1 MKNDLIAILNLLTSR
16 DKFKLVIV
24 TIAQVLISLLDL
36 IGIFAIG
43 LLGII
48 SVNELQSTKVNP
60 KIDELLEILGAND
73 LSFNNRVI
81 LIGVFV
87 IFLLVIKS
95 LLSVILTRKII
106 FFLSR
111 RSAIISSDLLS
122 KFLRLSMS
130 EIYSKTFPEVINSIK
145 NGVGILMIGIV
156 ATGSLL
162 ISEFFS
168 LVILLIGLFF
178 YNSVIALLVTLLF
191 GAVAGIL
198 YLLTHTRA
206 QTLGANST
214 RLNVTID
221 NKIMELFSTYREVFV
236 RNRRSYYLNNIRKM
250 NISLADTSAEQ
261 SFMPYIGKYVIEMTL
276 VIGVFI
282 VISFQIIMT
291 DFVNAVSTMA
301 IFLAA
306 GARLAPAILRV
317 QQSLIV
323 IRNGLGAIKPTLQ
336 MITQLRDINIQEE
349 LISNSKFE
357 YSSFNSSI
365 KVSKISFKYPGKF
378 DSALNDISFSIPS
391 GSSIAI
397 IGPSGAGKT
406 TLIDIILGLLIPN
419 TGSITISDVSPAE
432 AIKKWP
438 GAIAYVPQEVVINS
452 NTVRENI
459 CLGFDA
465 KEFSDDEIFECL
477 KIAHLDTVIN
487 KLPEGLNT
495 VMGERGYKFSG
506 GERQRLGIARAIFT
520 KPKILI
526 LDEST
531 SSLDIDNE
539 NLITNSLQNLY
550 GKVTVITIAHR
561 LSTVKNSDLIIYLD
575 NGKFISS
582 GKFEALRK
590 SVPNFDKNVKLSGL

>member
-1 MKNDLIAILNLLTSR
+1 VKNDLITILNLLSAR
-16 DKFKLVIV
+16 DKFKLMIV
-24 TIAQVLISLLDL
+24 TVAQVLISFLDL

-60 KIDELLEILGAND
+60 KIDKLLETLGAND

-87 IFLLVIKS
+87 ISLLVIKS
-95 LLSVILTRKII
+95 LLSVFLTRKII

-111 RSAIISSDLLS
+111 KSAIISSDLLS

-130 EIYSKTFPEVINSIK
+130 EIYAKTFPEVINSIK
-145 NGVGILMIGIV
+145 NGVGILMIGII

-168 LVILLIGLFF
+168 LIIILLGLFF
-178 YNSVIALLVTLLF
+178 YNSVIALLVALLF
-191 GAVAGIL
+191 GTVAGIL
-198 YLLTHTRA
+198 YFLTHTRA
-206 QTLGANST
+206 QMLGANST
-214 RLNVTID
+214 RFNVNID

-236 RNRRSYYLNNIRKM
+236 RNRRSFYLNEIRKM

-261 SFMPYIGKYVIEMTL
+261 NFMPYIGKYVIEMTL

-282 VISFQIIMT
+282 VIFFQIIMT

-306 GARLAPAILRV
+306 GARVAPAILRV

-323 IRNGLGAIKPTLQ
+323 IRNGLGAITPTLK
-336 MITQLRDINIQEE
+336 MIVQLRDIHIQEE
-349 LISNSKFE
+349 QIINSDFQ
-357 YSSFNSSI
+357 YNNFNSSI
-365 KVSKISFKYPGKF
+365 EVSNIIFKYPGKI
-378 DSALNDISFSIPS
+378 DPALNDISFTISS

-406 TLIDIILGLLIPN
+406 TLVDIILGLLIPSD
-419 TGSITISDVSPAE
+419 GSITISGVNPSE
-432 AIKKWP
+432 AIKRWP

-452 NTVRENI
+452 NTIRENI
-459 CLGFDA
+459 SLGFNT
-465 KEFSDDEIFECL
+465 KEFNDEEIFECL
-477 KIAHLDTVIN
+477 RIAHLDTVIN
-487 KLPEGLNT
+487 NLPEGLDT

-506 GERQRLGIARAIFT
+506 GERQRLGIARAVFT

-531 SSLDIDNE
+531 SSLDIENE
-539 NLITNSLQNLY
+539 KLIINSLQTLS

-575 NGKFISS
+575 S
-582 GKFEALRK
+582 GKFVSSGNFETLRK
-590 SVPNFDKNVKLSGL
+590 LVPNFDKNAKLSGL

>member
-1 MKNDLIAILNLLTSR
+1 MKNDLRAILNLLTSR
-16 DKFKLVIV
+16 DKFKLVVV
-24 TIAQVLISLLDL
+24 TIAQILISFLDL

-43 LLGII
+43 LLGVI

-60 KIDELLEILGAND
+60 KIEELLEIFGANN
-73 LSFNNRVI
+73 LSFDNRVM

-122 KFLRLSMS
+122 KFLRLPMS

-145 NGVGILMIGIV
+145 NGVGILMIGII

-168 LVILLIGLFF
+168 LIIILIGLFF
-178 YNSVIALLVTLLF
+178 YNSVIALLVSLLF
-191 GAVAGIL
+191 GTVAVIL

-236 RNRRSYYLNNIRKM
+236 RNRRSYYLNKIRKM

-261 SFMPYIGKYVIEMTL
+261 NFMPYIGKYIIEMTL
-276 VIGVFI
+276 VVGVFI
-282 VISFQIIMT
+282 VIFFQIIMT
-291 DFVNAVSTMA
+291 DFVNALSTMA

-306 GARLAPAILRV
+306 GARVAPAILRV

-336 MITQLRDINIQEE
+336 MIIQLRDINIQEE
-349 LISNSKFE
+349 QIISSHSE
-357 YSSFNSSI
+357 YSSFNSSV
-365 KVSKISFKYPGKF
+365 KVSKISFKYPGKS
-378 DSALNDISFSIPS
+378 DPALNDINFSIPS

-465 KEFSDDEIFECL
+465 EEFSDDEIFECL
-477 KIAHLDTVIN
+477 KIAHLDTVIRN
-487 KLPEGLNT
+487 LPEGLNT

-539 NLITNSLQNLY
+539 NLIINSLQNLY

-561 LSTVKNSDLIIYLD
+561 LSTVKNSDLIIYLED
-575 NGKFISS
+575 GKFISS

>member
-1 MKNDLIAILNLLTSR
+1 
-16 DKFKLVIV
+16 
-24 TIAQVLISLLDL
+24 
-36 IGIFAIG
+36 
-43 LLGII
+43 
-48 SVNELQSTKVNP
+48 
-60 KIDELLEILGAND
+60 
-73 LSFNNRVI
+73 
-81 LIGVFV
+81 
-87 IFLLVIKS
+87 
-95 LLSVILTRKII
+95 
-106 FFLSR
+106 
-111 RSAIISSDLLS
+111 
-122 KFLRLSMS
+122 
-130 EIYSKTFPEVINSIK
+130 
-145 NGVGILMIGIV
+145 
-156 ATGSLL
+156 
-162 ISEFFS
+162 
-168 LVILLIGLFF
+168 
-178 YNSVIALLVTLLF
+178 
-191 GAVAGIL
+191 
-198 YLLTHTRA
+198 
-206 QTLGANST
+206 
-214 RLNVTID
+214 
-221 NKIMELFSTYREVFV
+221 
-236 RNRRSYYLNNIRKM
+236 
-250 NISLADTSAEQ
+250 
-261 SFMPYIGKYVIEMTL
+261 MPYIGKYIIEMTL

-306 GARLAPAILRV
+306 GARVAPAILRV

-349 LISNSKFE
+349 QIISSNFE
-357 YSSFNSSI
+357 YSSFNSSV

-378 DSALNDISFSIPS
+378 DPALNDISFSIPS

-406 TLIDIILGLLIPN
+406 TLIDIILGLLIPD
-419 TGSITISDVSPAE
+419 TGSITISGVSPAE
-432 AIKKWP
+432 AIEKWP

-487 KLPEGLNT
+487 NLPEGLNT

-575 NGKFISS
+575 GGKFISS

-590 SVPNFDKNVKLSGL
+590 SVPNFDKNVKLSSF